1 MTEVSVIVPVYNVRT
16 FLPACVASVRG
27 QTMKDLELIL
37 VDDGST
43 DGSGELCDALAKE
56 DARIRVLHTEN
67 GGQGRARN
75 LGLDVARGEYISFVD
90 ADDAATPEM
99 LAAALPQARQEN
111 ADMVVFG
118 IKERYVDSQGQVVQE
133 RGELLPK
140 LSGSVDRAEFWQR
153 FPDTLVSTFCV
164 TRLYRRAFLQEH
176 GICFSPTRMGED
188 AYFLNSFY
196 DAPFTR
202 IAYLQRALYLY
213 GLRPNSTMTSFNRV
227 YFDAAHEATRSRFYE
242 IVRRNAPTPGAF
254 EKYLTR
260 HCVQTAHEALKQ
272 LSFARGQVPQ
282 RERLALLRQFCA
294 YPRVAEGV
302 AACTR
307 ELAGSQSR
315 WLTAVLLKKRRYRLA
330 LAYYDGQQ
338 TVRKLRNR
346 RMKWQ

>member
-1 MTEVSVIVPVYNVRT
+1 MTEVSVIVPVYNVRP

-43 DGSGELCDALAKE
+43 DGSGELCDALAKK

-75 LGLDVARGEYISFVD
+75 LGLDAARGEYISFVD

-99 LAAALPQARQEN
+99 LAAALTQARQEN

-164 TRLYRRAFLQEH
+164 TRLYRRAFLQEQ
-176 GICFSPTRMGED
+176 GART
-188 AYFLNSFY
+188 
-196 DAPFTR
+196 
-202 IAYLQRALYLY
+202 
-213 GLRPNSTMTSFNRV
+213 
-227 YFDAAHEATRSRFYE
+227 
-242 IVRRNAPTPGAF
+242 IVSSAK
-254 EKYLTR
+254 E
-260 HCVQTAHEALKQ
+260 
-272 LSFARGQVPQ
+272 
-282 RERLALLRQFCA
+282 
-294 YPRVAEGV
+294 
-302 AACTR
+302 
-307 ELAGSQSR
+307 
-315 WLTAVLLKKRRYRLA
+315 LKKL
-330 LAYYDGQQ
+330 L
-338 TVRKLRNR
+338 LEE
-346 RMKWQ
+346 

>member
-1 MTEVSVIVPVYNVRT
+1 M
-16 FLPACVASVRG
+16 
-27 QTMKDLELIL
+27 
-37 VDDGST
+37 DDGST

-75 LGLDVARGEYISFVD
+75 LGLDAAQGEYISFVD

-99 LAAALPQARQEN
+99 LAAALAQARQEN

-196 DAPFTR
+196 DAPSS
-202 IAYLQRALYLY
+202 RALRI
-213 GLRPNSTMTSFNRV
+213 GKGRCTCMV
-227 YFDAAHEATRSRFYE
+227 YD
-242 IVRRNAPTPGAF
+242 PTP
-254 EKYLTR
+254 
-260 HCVQTAHEALKQ
+260 
-272 LSFARGQVPQ
+272 P
-282 RERLALLRQFCA
+282 
-294 YPRVAEGV
+294 
-302 AACTR
+302 
-307 ELAGSQSR
+307 
-315 WLTAVLLKKRRYRLA
+315 
-330 LAYYDGQQ
+330 
-338 TVRKLRNR
+338 
-346 RMKWQ
+346 